1 MTLLSIK
8 SRKRIVSLHFCG
20 FSVPSIVQQLKQ
32 EEVAVSQRAV
42 YNLVE
47 KFRLKG
53 VVKDLPSCKKD
64 SILTEEMKMFMEE
77 ELTKNDELTS
87 TAIKASM
94 IQKWPDLR
102 VSTSTIKRVRYKM
115 GWVCNR
121 PHYCQLLREVNM
133 CICCYKSIL
142 IFIVKYVML
151 FLCNIKINAVFYTHA
166 RFKI

>member
-1 MTLLSIK
+1 MPRLSIE
-8 SRKRIVSLHFCG
+8 SRKRIVSLHSCG
-20 FSVPSIVQQLKQ
+20 FSVPSIVQRLKQ
-32 EEVAVSQRAV
+32 EKVAVSQRAV

-53 VVKDLPSCKKD
+53 VVKDLPRRKKG
-64 SILTEEMKMFMEE
+64 SILTEEMKIFIEE

-115 GWVCNR
+115 GWVCTR

-133 CICCYKSIL
+133 
-142 IFIVKYVML
+142 
-151 FLCNIKINAVFYTHA
+151 
-166 RFKI
+166 